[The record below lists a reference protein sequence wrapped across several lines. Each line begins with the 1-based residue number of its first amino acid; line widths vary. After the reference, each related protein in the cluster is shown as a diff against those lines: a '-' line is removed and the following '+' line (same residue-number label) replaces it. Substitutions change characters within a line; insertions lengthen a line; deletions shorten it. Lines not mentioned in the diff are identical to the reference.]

1 MLDDKK
7 LLQLIRYIELD
18 MKNIDYDI
26 AYSLIGKIKMYG
38 YQLFTKNNYL
48 TKEEQKILD
57 RANKEVKEQ

>member
-26 AYSLIGKIKMYG
+26 AYSLINKIKMYG
-38 YQLFTKNNYL
+38 HQLFTKNNYL
-48 TKEEQKILD
+48 TKEEQKILE
-57 RANKEVKEQ
+57 RAIKDTTI